1 MAKQS
6 RTLPA
11 RRKNGI
17 GDDSLLIRS
26 AESLGRM
33 IGSLQRQLDA
43 ARQLTVGDGHAEGQ
57 RDGHAPARKRAAKS
71 NSNSKS
77 KSKSAATKTTAGATH
92 KNNSRPRVGAKQIGG
107 KQIGGKQ
114 GAAKTDRVRSK
125 QQRDRRARESG
136 K

>member
-1 MAKQS
+1 MAKQ
-6 RTLPA
+6 RKTLPA
-11 RRKNGI
+11 RRKNAI
-17 GDDSLLIRS
+17 DTSLLIRS
-26 AESLGRM
+26 AESLGRV

-57 RDGHAPARKRAAKS
+57 KDGHAPARKRAAKS

-77 KSKSAATKTTAGATH
+77 KSAATKTTTAAHKSNGRAG
-92 KNNSRPRVGAKQIGG
+92 VGAKQIGG

-114 GAAKTDRVRSK
+114 GTAKTDRVRSK

>member
-6 RTLPA
+6 KTLPA

-26 AESLGRM
+26 AESIGRM

-43 ARQLTVGDGHAEGQ
+43 ARQLTVRDGHTEVQG
-57 RDGHAPARKRAAKS
+57 DGHAPARKRAAKS
-71 NSNSKS
+71 
-77 KSKSAATKTTAGATH
+77 KSAGAKTTAAATH
-92 KNNSRPRVGAKQIGG
+92 KSNSRARVGTKE
-107 KQIGGKQ
+107 
-114 GAAKTDRVRSK
+114 GATKKERASSK

>member
-1 MAKQS
+1 MAKQ
-6 RTLPA
+6 RKVLPA
-11 RRKNGI
+11 RRKNVI

-26 AESLGRM
+26 AESLGRL
-33 IGSLQRQLDA
+33 IGALQRQLEA
-43 ARQLTVGDGHAEGQ
+43 ARQLTVPDGGAEVEG
-57 RDGHAPARKRAAKS
+57 DGHAPARKRAAKS
-71 NSNSKS
+71 
-77 KSKSAATKTTAGATH
+77 KSKSAAHKSNSRARAGA
-92 KNNSRPRVGAKQIGG
+92 

>member
-1 MAKQS
+1 MAKQ
-6 RTLPA
+6 RKVLPA
-11 RRKNGI
+11 RRKNVI

-26 AESLGRM
+26 AESLGRL
-33 IGSLQRQLDA
+33 IGALQRQLEA
-43 ARQLTVGDGHAEGQ
+43 ARQLTVPDKGAEVEG
-57 RDGHAPARKRAAKS
+57 DGHAPARKRAAKS
-71 NSNSKS
+71 
-77 KSKSAATKTTAGATH
+77 KSAAHKSNSRARAGA
-92 KNNSRPRVGAKQIGG
+92 

>member
-1 MAKQS
+1 MAKQ
-6 RTLPA
+6 RKALPA
-11 RRKNGI
+11 RRKNGF

-57 RDGHAPARKRAAKS
+57 KDGHAPARKRAATS
-71 NSNSKS
+71 NS
-77 KSKSAATKTTAGATH
+77 KSKSAATKITAAATH
-92 KNNSRPRVGAKQIGG
+92 KSNSRARVGKRP
-107 KQIGGKQ
+107 

>member
-6 RTLPA
+6 KTLPA

-57 RDGHAPARKRAAKS
+57 KDGHAPARKRAAKS
-71 NSNSKS
+71 
-77 KSKSAATKTTAGATH
+77 KSAATKTTTAARHKSNGRAGG
-92 KNNSRPRVGAKQIGG
+92 GAKQIGG

-125 QQRDRRARESG
+125 QQRNRRARESG

>member
-1 MAKQS
+1 MAKQ
-6 RTLPA
+6 RKTLPA

-43 ARQLTVGDGHAEGQ
+43 ARQLTVGDGHAEEQ

-71 NSNSKS
+71 IS
-77 KSKSAATKTTAGATH
+77 KSKSAATKTTTAAAH
-92 KNNSRPRVGAKQIGG
+92 KSNGRARVGAKQVGG
-107 KQIGGKQ
+107 KQGGGKQ